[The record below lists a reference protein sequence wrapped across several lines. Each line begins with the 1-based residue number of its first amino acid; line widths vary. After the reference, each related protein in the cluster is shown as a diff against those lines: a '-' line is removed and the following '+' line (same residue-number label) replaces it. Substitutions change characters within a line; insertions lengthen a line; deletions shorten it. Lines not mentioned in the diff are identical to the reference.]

1 MIKTRLL
8 AAAVAAGLSGA
19 VAAQTPA
26 AAPAPAP
33 AVTAIQCGSIIDT
46 KAAKKLG
53 AHTIVVRGD
62 RIERVESGKTTVD
75 GATVVDLSS
84 ATCTPGWVDMHV
96 HVGSEQNKDSYSEGF
111 RLSDVELALRAVKFS
126 QRTLMAGFTSVR
138 DLGGISALALRNAIN
153 QGHLDGPRIYAAG
166 KSIATTGG
174 HADPRNGINNDLL
187 HAFGYPEPEDGVV
200 DSVDE
205 ARKAVRARYKEG
217 ADVIKITAT
226 GGVLSYAKSAD
237 NPQFT
242 VDEIKAVVATAKDY
256 GYHVAAHA
264 HGKEGMKRAILGGVT
279 TLEHGTYGDDEIFR
293 LMKENGVY
301 HVPTLSAGAF
311 VGDKAKIPGYFPE
324 IIRPKAERVSYQIQ
338 QTFAA
343 SYKAGVKFAFGTDS
357 GVSAHGDNA
366 REFELMVA
374 AGVPALQAI
383 RAATYTP
390 AEILGNT
397 ADFGTLEAGKF
408 ADIVAVPGD
417 VAADITLTK
426 NPSFVM
432 KGGKVYKQ
440 P

>member
-1 MIKTRLL
+1 MKTTFL
-8 AAAVAAGLSGA
+8 AAAIAAGLSAAVAA
-19 VAAQTPA
+19 Q
-26 AAPAPAP
+26 APAPSQAP
-33 AVTAIQCGSIIDT
+33 AITAIQCGAIVDT

-53 AHTIVVRGD
+53 PHTIVVRGD
-62 RIERVESGKTTVD
+62 RIERVEA
-75 GATVVDLSS
+75 GATTPADASVVDLSQ

-96 HVGSEQNKDSYSEGF
+96 HISSEQNKDSYVEGF
-111 RLSDVELALRAVKFS
+111 RTSDVELALRSVAFAK
-126 QRTLMAGFTSVR
+126 RTLMAGFTSVR
-138 DLGGISALALRNAIN
+138 DLGGVPAIGLRNSIN
-153 QGHLDGPRIYAAG
+153 QGWVDGPRIYAAG

-174 HADPRNGINNDLL
+174 HADPRNGINEDLL
-187 HAFGYPEPEDGVV
+187 HALGYPEPEDGVV

-242 VDEIKAVVATAKDY
+242 VDEVAAVVATAKDY

-279 TLEHGTYGDDEIFR
+279 TIEHGTYGDNEIFG
-293 LMKENGVY
+293 LMKQHGVY
-301 HVPTLSAGAF
+301 HVPTLAAGAF

-324 IIRPKAERVSYQIQ
+324 LIRPKAERVSYQIQ

-374 AGVPALQAI
+374 AGVPPLEAI
-383 RAATYTP
+383 RAATLTP
-390 AEILGNT
+390 AQILGNT
-397 ADFGTLEAGKF
+397 NDFGTLEAGKF

-417 VAADITLTK
+417 LATDITLTK